1 MAAVLPRRC
10 HQLFESITP
19 RIMVFMSRK
28 CFLHVDPETGSAVKP
43 KNRTKTGRRL
53 HKKNAK
59 SGDQSTLEPRAAI
72 PKQVDRQKQ
81 TTTQDL
87 LEDIGVKVKK
97 LSAKIDVKKLSVV
110 KVKSI
115 LNFLEEIGIDRK
127 ERGKIVVRRP
137 GILTAKEY
145 LLRTRVQT
153 MRDVGIKADSVA
165 YVVQESPGVLTGKTE
180 ESLPAKVIFA
190 LIRPVLLHTDTSVL
204 LENTPL
210 VK

>member
-1 MAAVLPRRC
+1 MTDRTKNGETGNKLKYSNMAAILSRRS

-28 CFLHVDPETGSAVKP
+28 CFLHVDHESGSAGKP
-43 KNRTKTGRRL
+43 KNPTKTGRRL

-59 SGDQSTLEPRAAI
+59 SGDQSLEPRAAI

-97 LSAKIDVKKLSVV
+97 LNAKIDVKKLSFV

-153 MRDVGIKADSVA
+153 MRDVGIKPDSVA

-180 ESLPAKVIFA
+180 ESLPAKVI
-190 LIRPVLLHTDTSVL
+190 
-204 LENTPL
+204 
-210 VK
+210 

>member
-1 MAAVLPRRC
+1 MAALLPRRC
-10 HQLFESITP
+10 HQLFEAITP

-28 CFLHVDPETGSAVKP
+28 CFLHVDPDTGSDVKP
-43 KNRTKTGRRL
+43 KNPRKTGRRL

-87 LEDIGVKVKK
+87 LEEIGVKVKK
-97 LSAKIDVKKLSVV
+97 LSAKIDVKKLSFV

-137 GILTAKEY
+137 GILIAKEY

-153 MRDVGIKADSVA
+153 MRDVGIRPDSVA

-180 ESLPAKVIFA
+180 ESLPAKVICTF
-190 LIRPVLLHTDTSVL
+190 II
-204 LENTPL
+204 
-210 VK
+210 